1 MKNRK
6 ILIFGVV
13 AVLLAI
19 TGIAIR
25 QKWNSASVKTVPPI
39 TTAENEEVRQ
49 LGVLDKTIQLSPD
62 QLKESGVE
70 MGQAGP
76 GQIEVWV
83 TLPGEVVLNTDRVAH
98 IVPKVTGVVREV
110 RKTLGDSVHKDEIMA
125 ILESRE
131 LADSK
136 GAYLAA
142 RQRVA
147 LAQNNFNR
155 EELLWKKKIS
165 SEQEYINASN
175 ALAEAQIEL
184 ETSEQKLH
192 AVGLDDQQISAF
204 KSVHEKNL
212 TSYELVAPFA
222 GTVVEKHI
230 DLGEVLKDDTPGFK
244 IADLSTV
251 WVNLSIQQNDLALI
265 HKGQRVSLSTTGDN
279 KVTIGS
285 ISYVEPLGLE
295 QTRTVHARV
304 VVPNPSGFWR
314 PGLFVTGRVTVEK
327 QIVDIAV
334 PTEAILQVG
343 GKTCLFVKSAEGF
356 KAQPI
361 KTGKADETNTEV
373 TSGLSKGQVF
383 VRTAAFTLK
392 SELDKPQSE

>member
-6 ILIFGVV
+6 ILII
-13 AVLLAI
+13 VLLAGWLVTI
-19 TGIAIR
+19 GIAIR
-25 QKWNSASVKTVPPI
+25 GKWNSTPVKPVPAI
-39 TTAENEEVRQ
+39 NTAEKEDVHP
-49 LGVLDKTIQLSPD
+49 LSVLDKTVQLTPD
-62 QLKESGVE
+62 QFKESGVE

-76 GQIEVWV
+76 GQIELWV

-98 IVPKVTGVVREV
+98 IVPKVTGVVHEV
-110 RKTLGDSVHKDEIMA
+110 RKTLGDSVRKGEIMA

-142 RQRVA
+142 KQRVA

-165 SEQEYINASN
+165 AEQEYINASN

-184 ETSEQKLH
+184 DTTEQKLH
-192 AVGLDDQQISAF
+192 ALGLDDQQISTF
-204 KSVHEKNL
+204 MSVHEKNL
-212 TSYELVAPFA
+212 TRYEIVAPLA

-251 WVNLSIQQNDLALI
+251 WVNLSIQQKDLPLI
-265 HKGQRVSLSTTGDN
+265 RKGQRVILSTPGD
-279 KVTIGS
+279 KKETIGN
-285 ISYVEPLGLE
+285 IAYVEPLGLE

-304 VVPNPSGFWR
+304 VVPNPNGFWR
-314 PGLFVTGRVTVEK
+314 PGLFVTGRVAVDK
-327 QIVDIAV
+327 QRVDIAV
-334 PTEAILQVG
+334 PSEAIIQVE
-343 GKTCLFVKSAEGF
+343 GKPCLFIKTAEGF

-361 KTGKADETNTEV
+361 KTGKEDETNTEV
-373 TSGLSKGQVF
+373 ASGLSRGQVY
-383 VRTAAFTLK
+383 VHKGAFTLK
-392 SELDKPQSE
+392 SELDKPESE